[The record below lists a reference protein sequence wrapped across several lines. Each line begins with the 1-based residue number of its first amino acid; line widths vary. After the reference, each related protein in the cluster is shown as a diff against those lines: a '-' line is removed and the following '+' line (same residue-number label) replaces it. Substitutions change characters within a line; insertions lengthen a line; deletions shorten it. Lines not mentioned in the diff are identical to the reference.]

1 MQKTLSSLSHSA
13 RKVARAFISQATSR
27 LGEGA
32 GFTMIE
38 LLIVIAILGI
48 LAVAVLSAI
57 NPIEQINR
65 GRDTGS
71 KSDAEQLLSA
81 IDRYQAFQGYYPWQI
96 QPDTATRDMAF
107 TEFSAAILDANN
119 CPISEKL
126 GTAVTAGC
134 VGTDE
139 LKATYFNRVFAANY
153 NPIYVYNQGLNLG
166 DSTYVCFAPQSAAFQ
181 NEATTRC
188 ADAAGSGLPADI
200 DAATAGIICDPG
212 DNNPAGVT
220 TELVCLP

>member
-1 MQKTLSSLSHSA
+1 MAALT
-13 RKVARAFISQATSR
+13 
-27 LGEGA
+27 EGA
-32 GFTMIE
+32 GGTGGGFTMIE

-71 KSDAEQLLSA
+71 KSDSEQLLSA

-96 QPDTATRDMAF
+96 QPDTTTRDIAF
-107 TEFSAAILDANN
+107 SEFAATILDANN

-126 GTAVTAGC
+126 GTATTVGC
-134 VGTDE
+134 TGTDE
-139 LKATYFNRVFAANY
+139 LKSTYFNRVFAANY
-153 NPIYVYNQGLNLG
+153 NPIYIYNQGVNLG

-181 NEATTRC
+181 NEARTRC
-188 ADAAGSGLPADI
+188 VDAAGSGLPADI
-200 DAATAGIICDPG
+200 DGATAAIICDPG
-212 DNNPAGVT
+212 DNNPAGTT